1 MTTSSVAL
9 QVSQPKLILPI
20 AVGGFVAGLLDM
32 TSAYVT
38 FGRFM
43 PLGIAGGLLGAAARH
58 PAVGPYIL
66 GLAIHYFI
74 AFSAA
79 AAYCIASRKLVFLR
93 ESFFVCGLVFGVV
106 FFLFMQLVILPLS
119 AYHAMGPYTYRGLVQ
134 GLLAHMFLIGLPI
147 STSLRMLSK

>member
-1 MTTSSVAL
+1 MATGSVAVH
-9 QVSQPKLILPI
+9 VSQRSLALPI
-20 AVGGFVAGLLDM
+20 LVGGFVAGLLDM

-43 PLGIAGGLLGAAARH
+43 PLGIAGGLIGAAARY
-58 PAVGPYIL
+58 PAAGTYIL

-79 AAYCIASRKLVFLR
+79 AAYCLASKRLTFLR
-93 ESFFVCGLVFGVV
+93 ENFFICGLVFGIV
-106 FFLFMQLVILPLS
+106 FFLFMNLVVLPLS

-134 GLLAHMFLIGLPI
+134 GLIAHMFLIGLPI
-147 STSLRMLSK
+147 STSLRMLTT